1 MALWRNVAST
11 KVALH
16 FEGRRERTDVQRIR
30 IGFLLYRVGAALGIL
45 VSTSLPSY
53 AQLRLEMR
61 VVESE
66 TLSASQFLIGT
77 NHGRPVALAGEL
89 RIPKPGTDKFPA
101 VILIHG
107 SGGIGALHARWVDE
121 LNSAG
126 IATFLVDSFSGRG
139 IVNTITDQSQL
150 DTLSMMV
157 DAYRALALLA
167 QHPRIDAG
175 RIAVMGFSKGAVAAV
190 YSSNERFRKMYGPS
204 NVEFA
209 AHIGMYTPCNTTY
222 RDDDKVSGEP
232 IRLFHGKADDWVPIQ
247 ACRDYVERLKKAG
260 ADVALTE
267 YPGATHAYDYF
278 VLKDPVKLPQAQTAR
293 NCLLAEGDT
302 GQILN
307 TKTGAPF
314 TWNDPCMERGTTI
327 AYDEAAT
334 TATVKAVKDLLTA
347 MPAVAMKH

>member
-1 MALWRNVAST
+1 MSKGPVSPFFT
-11 KVALH
+11 
-16 FEGRRERTDVQRIR
+16 
-30 IGFLLYRVGAALGIL
+30 VGAALAVL
-45 VSTSLPSY
+45 VSAPPASY

-61 VVESE
+61 VVQSE
-66 TLSASQFLIGT
+66 TLSTSQFLNG
-77 NHGRPVALAGEL
+77 NAQGRPVALAGEL
-89 RIPKPGTDKFPA
+89 RVPRPGTEKFPA

-107 SGGIGALHARWVDE
+107 SGGIGAPYARWVDE

-150 DTLSMMV
+150 DTLAMMV
-157 DAYRALALLA
+157 DAYRALALVA

-209 AHIGMYTPCNTTY
+209 AHIGMYTPCYTTY
-222 RDDDKVSGEP
+222 RDDDKVSSKP
-232 IRLFHGKADDWVPIQ
+232 IRLFHGQADDWVPIQ
-247 ACRDYVERLKKAG
+247 PCRDYVERLRRAG

-267 YPGATHAYDYF
+267 YPGANHSYDAIA
-278 VLKDPVKLPQAQTAR
+278 LKAPMKFPLAQTAR
-293 NCLLAEGDT
+293 NCLLAEGEA
-302 GQILN
+302 GQVLN
-307 TKTGAPF
+307 SKTSAPF
-314 TWNDPCMERGTTI
+314 TLNDPCMEKGTTV

-334 TATVKAVKDLLTA
+334 VATVKAVKDLLTA
-347 MPAVAMKH
+347 LPAMAMKN

>member
-1 MALWRNVAST
+1 MT
-11 KVALH
+11 K
-16 FEGRRERTDVQRIR
+16 
-30 IGFLLYRVGAALGIL
+30 GFVSAFFTVGAALGAL
-45 VSTSLPSY
+45 VSASTTSY

-61 VVESE
+61 VVQSE
-66 TLSASQFLIGT
+66 TLSTSQFLTGDD
-77 NHGRPVALAGEL
+77 HGKPVALAGEL
-89 RIPKPGTDKFPA
+89 RIPRPGTDKFPA

-107 SGGIGALHARWVDE
+107 SGGIGAPHARWVDE
-121 LNSAG
+121 LNIAG

-150 DTLSMMV
+150 DTLPMMV

-167 QHPRIDAG
+167 QHPRIDPG

-190 YSSNERFRKMYGPS
+190 FSSSERFRKMYGPS

-222 RDDDKVSGEP
+222 RDDDKVSSKP
-232 IRLFHGKADDWVPIQ
+232 IRLFHGQADDWVAIQ
-247 ACRDYVERLKKAG
+247 PCRDYVERLKKAG

-278 VLKDPVKLPQAQTAR
+278 VLKEPVKIPAAQTAR
-293 NCLLAEGDT
+293 NCLLTEGEA

-307 TKTGAPF
+307 SKTSAPF
-314 TWNDPCMERGTTI
+314 TLNDPCMEKGATV
-327 AYDEAAT
+327 AYDEAAA
-334 TATVKAVKDLLTA
+334 TATIKAVKDLLTGLPA
-347 MPAVAMKH
+347 MAMKN

>member
-1 MALWRNVAST
+1 MSQRCAS
-11 KVALH
+11 V
-16 FEGRRERTDVQRIR
+16 FFRT
-30 IGFLLYRVGAALGIL
+30 VGAALGVL
-45 VSTSLPSY
+45 VSMTQLSY

-61 VVESE
+61 AIQTE
-66 TLSASQFLIGT
+66 TLSAQQFLTGSG
-77 NHGRPVALAGEL
+77 NGKPAELAGEL

-107 SGGIGALHARWVDE
+107 SGGIDARHARWVDE

-150 DTLSMMV
+150 EALAMMV
-157 DAYRALALLA
+157 DAYRALALVA

-175 RIAVMGFSKGAVAAV
+175 RIAVMGFSKGAVGAV

-209 AHIGMYTPCNTTY
+209 AHIGMCTPCYTTY
-222 RDDDKVSGEP
+222 RDDDKVSSKP
-232 IRLFHGKADDWVPIQ
+232 IRLFHGQADDWVPIQ
-247 ACRDYVERLKKAG
+247 PCRDYVERLKKAG

-267 YPGATHAYDYF
+267 YPGAAHAYDAF
-278 VLKDPVKLPQAQTAR
+278 VLKEPLKLPQAQTPR
-293 NCLLAEGDT
+293 NCRLAEGES

-307 TKTGAPF
+307 SKTGAPF
-314 TWNDPCMERGTTI
+314 TLSDPCMEKGTTI

-334 TATVKAVKDLLTA
+334 AATVKAVKDLLTA
-347 MPAVAMKH
+347 LPAMAMKN